1 MFFLLSYLNK
11 ELKIPMPNILS
22 WEDLSDLQSNDIDRV
37 NGITNSY
44 SNLRLFGH
52 KESEAKLILYRDR
65 HAWCPYCQKIW
76 LWLELKQI
84 PYKIEKINCASDS
97 LWPNNLRFE

>member
-1 MFFLLSYLNK
+1 
-11 ELKIPMPNILS
+11 MPNILS
-22 WEDLSDLQSNDIDRV
+22 WEDLSDLQSNDIDRI
-37 NGITNSY
+37 NGITNPY

-52 KESEAKLILYRDR
+52 KESDAKLIFYRDR

-84 PYKIEKINCASDS
+84 PYKIKKINMFCYGKKEPWF
-97 LWPNNLRFE
+97 LE

>member
-1 MFFLLSYLNK
+1 
-11 ELKIPMPNILS
+11 MPNILS

-52 KESEAKLILYRDR
+52 KESDAKLIFYRDR
-65 HAWCPYCQKIW
+65 HCLLYTSPS
-76 LWLELKQI
+76 
-84 PYKIEKINCASDS
+84 PRDSDTS
-97 LWPNNLRFE
+97 RMPSSA